1 MTLEIQQKAWFQGRR
16 QLAVDDKKAVY
27 TEKRLM
33 RRQTISHDLHY
44 LDPDPVVLKTAPTD
58 WLAVAIGSALILL
71 LCVGCALAVD
81 DEDARAASILF
92 AVLAALFLLVSAMR
106 IAARK
111 LDCTMF
117 LNRFTGEPAVVLFTG
132 KPDLATFKDFV
143 VEFAKRITAATEAKK
158 KEIGALPGGLAHEIR
173 ELVKL
178 RDEGLLSH
186 DEFKQAKAKL
196 LDMEPWQL
204 DE

>member
-1 MTLEIQQKAWFQGRR
+1 MTLEIQQRAWFQGKRR
-16 QLAVDDKKAVY
+16 LVVDDKKVVY
-27 TEKRLM
+27 TDKRLL

-71 LCVGCALAVD
+71 LCVGCALAID
-81 DEDARAASILF
+81 DDDARLASILF
-92 AVLAALFLLVSAMR
+92 AVLAGLFLLASAGR
-106 IAARK
+106 IAARR

-132 KPDLATFKDFV
+132 KPDQATFNDFLAA
-143 VEFAKRITAATEAKK
+143 FAQRINAATEAKK
-158 KEIGALPGGLAHEIR
+158 KEMGALPGGLAHEIR

-178 RDEGLLSH
+178 RDEGLLS
-186 DEFKQAKAKL
+186 DQEFKHAKAKL
-196 LDMEPWQL
+196 LDLEPWQL

>member
-1 MTLEIQQKAWFQGRR
+1 MTLEIQQRAVFQGRR

-27 TEKRLM
+27 TEKRLL

-58 WLAVAIGSALILL
+58 WLAVAIVSGLVLL
-71 LCVGCALAVD
+71 LCVGFALAMD
-81 DEDARAASILF
+81 DEDARVASIVF
-92 AVLAALFLLVSAMR
+92 AVLAALLLLVSAVR
-106 IAARK
+106 IASRK
-111 LDCTMF
+111 IDCTMF
-117 LNRFTGEPAVVLFTG
+117 LNRFTGQPAVVLFTG
-132 KPDLATFKDFV
+132 KPDQATFNDFLA
-143 VEFAKRITAATEAKK
+143 EFAKRITEATKAKE
-158 KEIGALPGGLAHEIR
+158 KEIGAVPGGLAHEIR
-173 ELVKL
+173 ELKKL

-186 DEFKQAKAKL
+186 EEFKQAKAKL

>member
-1 MTLEIQQKAWFQGRR
+1 LPHRAHV
-16 QLAVDDKKAVY
+16 VDA
-27 TEKRLM
+27 E
-33 RRQTISHDLHY
+33 Y
-44 LDPDPVVLKTAPTD
+44 LD
-58 WLAVAIGSALILL
+58 
-71 LCVGCALAVD
+71 ALAGEGEGDGDGAGGSVGLGVA
-81 DEDARAASILF
+81 EDGARAASILF
-92 AVLAALFLLVSAMR
+92 AVLAGLFLLVSAMR
-106 IAARK
+106 IAARR

-117 LNRFTGEPAVVLFTG
+117 VNRFTGEPAVVLFTG
-132 KPDLATFKDFV
+132 KPDQATFSDFV
-143 VEFAKRITAATEAKK
+143 AEFAQRITAATEAKK

-186 DEFKQAKAKL
+186 QEFKHAKAKL

>member
-1 MTLEIQQKAWFQGRR
+1 MAIEIQQKAWFQGKRE
-16 QLAVDDKKAVY
+16 LAVDDKKAVY
-27 TEKRLM
+27 TEKRLL
-33 RRQTISHDLHY
+33 RRQTLSHDLHY

-58 WLAVAIGSALILL
+58 WLAVAIGSTLILL
-71 LCVGCALAVD
+71 LCIGCALAVD
-81 DEDARAASILF
+81 DGDARAASITF
-92 AVLAALFLLVSAMR
+92 AVLAGLFLLVSAMR
-106 IAARK
+106 IASRK

-117 LNRFTGEPAVVLFTG
+117 LNRFTGQPAVVLFTG
-132 KPDLATFKDFV
+132 KPDQATFKDFV

-158 KEIGALPGGLAHEIR
+158 KEMGAIPGGLAHEIR

>member
-27 TEKRLM
+27 TEKRLL

-58 WLAVAIGSALILL
+58 WLAVAIISGLILL
-71 LCVGCALAVD
+71 SCVGCALAID
-81 DEDARAASILF
+81 DEDTRVASIVF
-92 AVLAALFLLVSAMR
+92 AVLAAVFLLISAMR
-106 IAARK
+106 IASRK
-111 LDCTMF
+111 VDCTMF
-117 LNRFTGEPAVVLFTG
+117 LNRYTGQPAIVLFTG
-132 KPDLATFKDFV
+132 KPDQAAFQDFV
-143 VEFAKRITAATEAKK
+143 AEFAKRIHAATEAKK
-158 KEIGALPGGLAHEIR
+158 KEMGAVPGGLAHEIR

-186 DEFKQAKAKL
+186 EEFKQAKAKL